1 MGIVISEKAMETAE
15 SWIKTAETMAKEG
28 VYNTCLYSEEM
39 AVEISLKAVLF
50 ALGIEPPKNHNII
63 EIVENNIVNSQKISK
78 LNRDKIKEMVRS
90 LLPELLGNR
99 QTSGYTFNYNIDE
112 EGLEKIALKY
122 LESSKKA
129 VLLCKDVLNEISK
142 NTSKNL

>member
-1 MGIVISEKAMETAE
+1 MGIGISEKAMETAE

-28 VYNTCLYSEEM
+28 VYNTSLYSEEM

-63 EIVENNIVNSQKISK
+63 EIVENNIVNSQKILK

-112 EGLEKIALKY
+112 ESLEKIALKY
-122 LESSKKA
+122 LEPSKKA
-129 VLLCKDVLNEISK
+129 VLLCKDVLSEISK
-142 NTSKNL
+142 NTSKKL